1 MDKNKKDYLKP
12 MLIIMFITL
21 LIKLNVNSSAIMLLI
36 IFIEGISKTALDT
49 IILRNTYSY
58 KTNYDNISYILFIEL
73 LYSLFRFIIII
84 VYLIIG
90 INLKTILY
98 IGTFSLFINTL
109 IGFKQGKSGYKTNC

>member
-12 MLIIMFITL
+12 MLMIMLITL
-21 LIKLNVNSSAIMLLI
+21 LIKLNIKSSTLMLII

-58 KTNYDNISYILFIEL
+58 KANYDNISYILFIEQ
-73 LYSLFRFIIII
+73 LYSLFRIIILI
-84 VYLIIG
+84 IYLLIG

-98 IGTFSLFINTL
+98 IGTFSLFINTI
-109 IGFKQGKSGYKTNC
+109 IGFKQGKSGYKTDC